1 MGARRGKKFAFLRE
15 EFGDPGG
22 EAGREPRREPQEG
35 AGEPGTAD
43 PAVRAGEGAAPRANA
58 LGAGREEGRPS
69 GGGPRRRQRR
79 RDPNA
84 LRNDPSRKL
93 MGAYV
98 SKDVKR
104 RVDRALEDE
113 RLFPDGRG
121 SLSLLV
127 EGLLERWLDESG
139 HGVGEGR

>member
-1 MGARRGKKFAFLRE
+1 MGGRRGKFSFLRE
-15 EFGDPGG
+15 EFNDLGGD
-22 EAGREPRREPQEG
+22 AGREPRREPQGG
-35 AGEPGTAD
+35 AGEPD
-43 PAVRAGEGAAPRANA
+43 PAGGAEERVAPVAGA

-84 LRNDPSRKL
+84 LRNDPNRKL

-98 SKDVKR
+98 RKDVKR
-104 RVDRALEDE
+104 GVDRALEDE

-139 HGVGEGR
+139 YGVGEGR

>member
-1 MGARRGKKFAFLRE
+1 MGGRRGKFSFLRD
-15 EFGDPGG
+15 EFGDADGQ
-22 EAGREPRREPQEG
+22 AGREPQEK
-35 AGEPGTAD
+35 AGEPGPAD
-43 PAVRAGEGAAPRANA
+43 PAVRVGAGESAAPVANA
-58 LGAGREEGRPS
+58 LGAGREEGRPN
-69 GGGPRRRQRR
+69 GGGSRRRQRR

-84 LRNDPSRKL
+84 LRNDPRRKL

-104 RVDRALEDE
+104 KVDRALEDE

-139 HGVGEGR
+139 YGVGKGR